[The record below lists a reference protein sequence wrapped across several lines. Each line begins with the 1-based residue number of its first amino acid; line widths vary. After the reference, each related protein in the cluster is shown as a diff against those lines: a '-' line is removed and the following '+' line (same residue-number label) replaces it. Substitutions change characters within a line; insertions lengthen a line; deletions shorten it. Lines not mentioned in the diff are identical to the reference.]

1 MSDLERFYHSGEIEQ
16 ILMRAMELQQGE
28 ALSRSQLE
36 EMASEL
42 GISPETLDAAEAK
55 WRQDLKRKQ
64 ARQALKSRLK
74 RHAIA
79 YLAVNAFLFA
89 IDLSSGGLNWAFWP
103 LLGWGL
109 GLVMHAI
116 ALDGIG
122 GDRPG

>member
-55 WRQDLKRKQ
+55 WRHDLQRKQ
-64 ARQALKSRLK
+64 ARQALKFRLK

>member
-1 MSDLERFYHSGEIEQ
+1 MSDLERSYNSGEIEQ

-36 EMASEL
+36 EMALEL
-42 GISPETLDAAEAK
+42 GILPETLDAAEAK
-55 WRQDLKRKQ
+55 WRHDLKRKQ
-64 ARQALKSRLK
+64 ARQALKSRFK
-74 RHAIA
+74 VHAIA

-116 ALDGIG
+116 ALYGIG